1 MALCMTEI
9 TSDRLNGVCYVNL
22 FCVSN
27 DFSSNNLRLL
37 FVCGGVLPCQPLNQQ
52 PAFLLSILVMCSLG
66 NQPQSLH
73 LLCVANHQ
81 PSASQ
86 FPWYATLLCCN
97 IKFCD
102 RTANIQLP
110 SVQHCRFDNFGSFAP
125 SGPHVITFSSCSCRC
140 FLRLPIVAV
149 FVFVS
154 ASSLS
159 SFTSWPS
166 WS

>member
-1 MALCMTEI
+1 
-9 TSDRLNGVCYVNL
+9 
-22 FCVSN
+22 
-27 DFSSNNLRLL
+27 
-37 FVCGGVLPCQPLNQQ
+37 
-52 PAFLLSILVMCSLG
+52 MCSLG

-86 FPWYATLLCCN
+86 VPCYATLLCCN

-125 SGPHVITFSSCSCRC
+125 SGPHATTFSSFSCRC
-140 FLRLPIVAV
+140 CLRLPFIAV
-149 FVFVS
+149 FVYVF

-159 SFTSWPS
+159 SSTSLPPS
-166 WS
+166 PSRRRLGRLYLRHYLVVGFVIGSSPLIVALVLFYFAL